1 MYKSKQSNKKLGKHY
16 MNKIDELVNH
26 VKKADAIIVGAGSGM
41 SNAAG
46 MAFWY
51 SASPLFIKHM
61 KYFYDKYHFEGIFN
75 GFYTQFNSKE
85 EHRAFMLESLKMIL
99 KIPPQKLTYEYLKQ
113 LIVDKPVHFV
123 TTNQDTL
130 FKKFFPRVNC

>member
-1 MYKSKQSNKKLGKHY
+1 M
-16 MNKIDELVNH
+16 
-26 VKKADAIIVGAGSGM
+26 KKADAIIVGAGSGM

-46 MAFWY
+46 MDFWY
-51 SASPLFIKHM
+51 SASPLFIKRM

-113 LIVDKPVHFV
+113 LIGDKPVHFV

>member
-1 MYKSKQSNKKLGKHY
+1 

-46 MAFWY
+46 MDFWY

-99 KIPPQKLTYEYLKQ
+99 KISPQKLTYEYLKQ
-113 LIVDKPVHFV
+113 LIGDKPVHFV

-130 FKKFFPRVNC
+130 FKKFFPRMNC

>member
-1 MYKSKQSNKKLGKHY
+1 

-46 MAFWY
+46 MNFWY

-85 EHRAFMLESLKMIL
+85 EHQAFMLESLKMIL
-99 KIPPQKLTYEYLKQ
+99 KISPQKLTYEYLKQ
-113 LIVDKPVHFV
+113 LIGDKPVHFV

>member
-1 MYKSKQSNKKLGKHY
+1 

-46 MAFWY
+46 MDVWY
-51 SASPLFIKHM
+51 SASPLFIKYM

-99 KIPPQKLTYEYLKQ
+99 KISPQKLTYEYLKQ
-113 LIVDKPVHFV
+113 LIGDKPVHFV

>member
-1 MYKSKQSNKKLGKHY
+1 

-51 SASPLFIKHM
+51 SASPLLIKHM

-85 EHRAFMLESLKMIL
+85 EHRAFMLESFKNDS
-99 KIPPQKLTYEYLKQ
+99 QNSAAE
-113 LIVDKPVHFV
+113 
-123 TTNQDTL
+123 TNL
-130 FKKFFPRVNC
+130 

>member
-1 MYKSKQSNKKLGKHY
+1 

-46 MAFWY
+46 MDFWY
-51 SASPLFIKHM
+51 SASPLFIKYM

-99 KIPPQKLTYEYLKQ
+99 KISPQKLTYEYLKQ
-113 LIVDKPVHFV
+113 LIGDKPVHFV

>member
-46 MAFWY
+46 MDFWY

-99 KIPPQKLTYEYLKQ
+99 KISPQKLTYEYLKQ
-113 LIVDKPVHFV
+113 LIGDKPVHFV

>member
-1 MYKSKQSNKKLGKHY
+1 

-46 MAFWY
+46 MDFWY

-61 KYFYDKYHFEGIFN
+61 KYFYDKYHFEGIF
-75 GFYTQFNSKE
+75 
-85 EHRAFMLESLKMIL
+85 KMIFIL
-99 KIPPQKLTYEYLKQ
+99 NLIP
-113 LIVDKPVHFV
+113 
-123 TTNQDTL
+123 
-130 FKKFFPRVNC
+130 KKSIGLLCLNL

>member
-1 MYKSKQSNKKLGKHY
+1 M
-16 MNKIDELVNH
+16 
-26 VKKADAIIVGAGSGM
+26 KKADAIIVGAGSGM

-46 MAFWY
+46 MDFWY

-113 LIVDKPVHFV
+113 LIGDKPVHFV

>member
-1 MYKSKQSNKKLGKHY
+1 

-99 KIPPQKLTYEYLKQ
+99 KIQPQKLTYEYLKQ
-113 LIVDKPVHFV
+113 LIGDKPVHFV

>member
-1 MYKSKQSNKKLGKHY
+1 

-61 KYFYDKYHFEGIFN
+61 KYFYDKYLKV
-75 GFYTQFNSKE
+75 SSM
-85 EHRAFMLESLKMIL
+85 AFIL
-99 KIPPQKLTYEYLKQ
+99 NLIP
-113 LIVDKPVHFV
+113 
-123 TTNQDTL
+123 
-130 FKKFFPRVNC
+130 KKSIGLLCLNL

>member
-1 MYKSKQSNKKLGKHY
+1 

-46 MAFWY
+46 MDFWY

-85 EHRAFMLESLKMIL
+85 EHQAFMLESLKMIL
-99 KIPPQKLTYEYLKQ
+99 KISPQKLTYEYLKQ
-113 LIVDKPVHFV
+113 LIGDKPVHFV

>member
-46 MAFWY
+46 MDFWY
-51 SASPLFIKHM
+51 SASPLFIKYM

-85 EHRAFMLESLKMIL
+85 EHQAFMLESLKMIL
-99 KIPPQKLTYEYLKQ
+99 KISPQKLTYEYLKQ
-113 LIVDKPVHFV
+113 LIGDKPVHFV

>member
-1 MYKSKQSNKKLGKHY
+1 

-51 SASPLFIKHM
+51 SASPLFIKRM

-99 KIPPQKLTYEYLKQ
+99 KIPPL
-113 LIVDKPVHFV
+113 
-123 TTNQDTL
+123 
-130 FKKFFPRVNC
+130 

>member
-1 MYKSKQSNKKLGKHY
+1 

-46 MAFWY
+46 MDFWY

-99 KIPPQKLTYEYLKQ
+99 KIPPL
-113 LIVDKPVHFV
+113 
-123 TTNQDTL
+123 
-130 FKKFFPRVNC
+130 

>member
-1 MYKSKQSNKKLGKHY
+1 

-51 SASPLFIKHM
+51 SASPLFNKEMKH
-61 KYFYDKYHFEGIFN
+61 FYDKYHFEGIFN

-85 EHRAFMLESLKMIL
+85 EHQAFMLESLKMIL
-99 KIPPQKLTYEYLKQ
+99 KISPQKLTYEYLKQ
-113 LIVDKPVHFV
+113 LIGDKPVHFV

>member
-1 MYKSKQSNKKLGKHY
+1 

-46 MAFWY
+46 MDFWY
-51 SASPLFIKHM
+51 SASPLFIKYM

-85 EHRAFMLESLKMIL
+85 EHQAFMLESLKMIL
-99 KIPPQKLTYEYLKQ
+99 KISPQKLTYEYLKQ
-113 LIVDKPVHFV
+113 LIGDKPVHFV

>member
-1 MYKSKQSNKKLGKHY
+1 

-46 MAFWY
+46 MNFWY

-99 KIPPQKLTYEYLKQ
+99 KISPQKLTYEYLKQ
-113 LIVDKPVHFV
+113 LIGDKPVHFV

>member
-1 MYKSKQSNKKLGKHY
+1 

-46 MAFWY
+46 MDFWY

-99 KIPPQKLTYEYLKQ
+99 KISPQKLTYEYLKQ
-113 LIVDKPVHFV
+113 LIGDKPVHFV

>member
-1 MYKSKQSNKKLGKHY
+1 

-46 MAFWY
+46 MDFWY

-99 KIPPQKLTYEYLKQ
+99 KIPPQKLIYEYLKQ
-113 LIVDKPVHFV
+113 LIGDKPVHFV